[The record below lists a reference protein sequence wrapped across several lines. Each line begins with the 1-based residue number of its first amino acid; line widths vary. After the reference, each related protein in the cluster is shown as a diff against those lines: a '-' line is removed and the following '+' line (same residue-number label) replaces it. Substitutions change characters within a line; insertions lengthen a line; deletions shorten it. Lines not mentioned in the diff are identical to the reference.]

1 MGAGGKVVERAGT
14 AGCDWRGVTGGEE
27 VETSR
32 CEESWLRER
41 GYRTAVRAEGELVGK
56 EGGDVWRRLMEGMV
70 MGV

>member
-1 MGAGGKVVERAGT
+1 MERAGT
-14 AGCDWRGVTGGEE
+14 VGWDWLGVTGGEE
-27 VETSR
+27 VETRR

-41 GYRTAVRAEGELVGK
+41 GCRAAVRAEGELVGK